1 VRVDTYYMPNRLV
14 YERTIASARSRLDA
28 QWFDAVWAEGRAMTL
43 TKHPELVFRA
53 VLDNDGSR
61 EVCFERETVG

>member
-1 VRVDTYYMPNRLV
+1 M
-14 YERTIASARSRLDA
+14 LDMD
-28 QWFDAVWAEGRAMTL
+28 FHV

-53 VLDNDGSR
+53 VLDDDGSR